1 MSGLTSKRMLNNE
14 KKTKC
19 LIFNFT
25 DNYQFTTRLK
35 LNDEIV
41 EVLDNTRL
49 LGTILTNDLRWDLNT
64 AKIVK
69 KANARMQLLR
79 KVASFGTTKDELKN
93 VYVLFI
99 RSLLEQSAT
108 VWHSSLTQENSDD
121 LERVQKSAIKVIMG
135 ASYRSYM
142 KSLETL
148 DLETL
153 SQRRE
158 NLCLKF
164 AQSCV
169 KNPKLHEMFPKN
181 IKTHNMETRKQ
192 EIYKVEHANTERYKN
207 SAIIYMQN
215 LLNEHEAKINMS

>member
-1 MSGLTSKRMLNNE
+1 
-14 KKTKC
+14 
-19 LIFNFT
+19 
-25 DNYQFTTRLK
+25 
-35 LNDEIV
+35 
-41 EVLDNTRL
+41 
-49 LGTILTNDLRWDLNT
+49 
-64 AKIVK
+64 
-69 KANARMQLLR
+69 MQLLR

-169 KNPKLHEMFPKN
+169 KNPNLHDIFPKN

-192 EIYKVEHANTERYKN
+192 EIYKVENANTERNKN

-215 LLNEHEAKINMS
+215 LLNEHEAKKKMS